1 MTFQDRR
8 RGFLAVRIVLLF
20 LVVSALVP
28 HASAETAAYWA
39 QASKS
44 LANSGR
50 WSESLDAAQK
60 AIAIDPD
67 NKSAW
72 INKAIALK
80 NLDRNQEA
88 LDAADH
94 ALLID
99 PDFSTAWA
107 VKSAA
112 LNSLGRYKDGLDAA
126 DKALSLDPTS
136 YVGWNNKAVSLSNL
150 NRYQEAVDAADRSI
164 SLNPSF
170 ARSWGTKGYALQY
183 LGRYQE
189 AVAAYDRALALD
201 PALGMAADNRQII
214 VSYLLPNSTNPQ
226 VISRPVTTS
235 GSTVPFSPA
244 NTSPD
249 AAPPLQGFYSLLMPL
264 VVAVLVIAA
273 GGGYVVYSK
282 NRQKIPVAL
291 PPPLVSAPAAPGA
304 RSAESHHD
312 VFISYAQ
319 VDKPIADAACAKLES
334 NGIRCWIAPRDV
346 PPGKNF
352 PEAIVEGI
360 EGSRVMVLIFSSHS
374 NKSQHVIRELTT
386 AVKKELV
393 IIPFR
398 IENVEPTKSMEYLIG
413 IPHWLDAISPP
424 LDRHLDNLAGSIK
437 KFLPDDGAGT
447 SEGK

>member
-1 MTFQDRR
+1 MTFRNHGRDFR
-8 RGFLAVRIVLLF
+8 AVRVLVILF
-20 LVVSALVP
+20 VLSALVL
-28 HASAETAAYWA
+28 HVSAETATYWV

-50 WSESLDAAQK
+50 WNESLDAAQK
-60 AIAIDPD
+60 AITIDPD
-67 NKSAW
+67 NKSGW

-88 LDAADH
+88 LEAADQ

-99 PDFSTAWA
+99 PGFSTAWA

-112 LNSLGRYKDGLDAA
+112 LNSLGRYTDGLDAA
-126 DKALSLDPTS
+126 EKALSLDPNS
-136 YVGWNNKAVSLSNL
+136 YTGWNNKAVSLSNL

-183 LGRYQE
+183 LGRYEE

-214 VSYLLPNSTNPQ
+214 VSYLLPNSTNLQ
-226 VISRPVTTS
+226 VTSRPSAAIMSSVQL
-235 GSTVPFSPA
+235 SPA
-244 NTSPD
+244 PTSPD
-249 AAPPLQGFYSLLMPL
+249 ATLPLQVFHSLLLPL
-264 VVAVLVIAA
+264 IVVVLVIAA
-273 GGGYVVYSK
+273 GGGYFVYSK
-282 NRQKIPVAL
+282 NKQKPVKL
-291 PPPLVSAPAAPGA
+291 PPPLVAAPAAPGA
-304 RSAESHHD
+304 RSAGSHHD

-334 NGIRCWIAPRDV
+334 YDIRCWIAPRDV

-360 EGSRVMVLIFSSHS
+360 EGSRVMVLIFSAHS
-374 NKSQHVIRELTT
+374 NRSQHVMRELTT
-386 AVKKELV
+386 AVKNELV

-424 LDRHLDNLAGSIK
+424 LDRHFDNLARSIK
-437 KFLPDDGAGT
+437 KFLPDDGTGT
-447 SEGK
+447 GDGK